1 MNLKQGTNRR
11 NPTQS
16 RSKERVTIIL
26 EAVKEIIEEK
36 GIGKLTIAE
45 ISRRANTSQGSI
57 YQYFS
62 DKETL
67 IISLAE
73 HFMDQIHFLVDKNL
87 SNLNSL
93 ADLKTVISQNFD
105 DIYLLHQ
112 NESALRQIWFE
123 SLDSKLSKLAM
134 LDAQTNAEKVYN
146 RLLQIVEAKDNEQLK
161 HYIFLMSV
169 QLGSVIS
176 LCFSSDVATPEQFK
190 KIYVESAISGLLNY
204 IEPIE

>member
-16 RSKERVTIIL
+16 RSKERVTVIL
-26 EAVKEIIEEK
+26 EAVKEIIEDK

-45 ISRRANTSQGSI
+45 IARRANTSQGSI

-73 HFMDQIHFLVDKNL
+73 HFMDKIHLLVDNNL
-87 SNLNSL
+87 SKLNSL
-93 ADLKTVISQNFD
+93 ADLESVLSQNFD
-105 DIYLLHQ
+105 DIYLLHKD
-112 NESALRQIWFE
+112 ESALRQIWFE

-134 LDAQTNAEKVYN
+134 LDAQLNSEKIYQ
-146 RLLQIVEAKDNEQLK
+146 RLLQVAKPKDNAQLK
-161 HYIFLMSV
+161 QCIFLMSV
-169 QLGSVIS
+169 QFGTVIS

-190 KIYVESAISGLLNY
+190 KIYVETAMLGIFNY
-204 IEPIE
+204 IEPK

>member
-16 RSKERVTIIL
+16 RSKERVTVIL
-26 EAVKEIIEEK
+26 EAVKEIIEDK

-45 ISRRANTSQGSI
+45 IAKRANTSQGSI

-73 HFMDQIHFLVDKNL
+73 HFMDKIHFLLDNNL
-87 SNLNSL
+87 SKLNSL
-93 ADLKTVISQNFD
+93 ADLESVLSQNFD
-105 DIYLLHQ
+105 DIYLLHK

-134 LDAQTNAEKVYN
+134 LDAQTNSEKIYN
-146 RLLQIVEAKDNEQLK
+146 RLIQVARPKDNMQLK
-161 HYIFLMSV
+161 HCIFLMSV
-169 QLGSVIS
+169 QFGSVIS

-190 KIYVESAISGLLNY
+190 KIYVEAAILGIFNY
-204 IEPIE
+204 IEPE